1 MKATARCRIVRCQNT
16 LLHFSLHEEEPCFF
30 ALHVCFLRALHRFNA
45 WFIRLASLKQLN
57 RTPPFGS
64 GFLRSD
70 RRATRRRLLR
80 RPCGPWC
87 RRLHVCEHILSLTLF
102 LCHSSRTLLVS
113 QNYCHHYSFVTFTNA
128 VILSLCCVRNITTQ
142 IRCECRR
149 ETSTSLQTD
158 LDAIISFFISF
169 SP

>member
-16 LLHFSLHEEEPCFF
+16 LFHFSLHEEEPCFF
-30 ALHVCFLRALHRFNA
+30 VLHVCFLRALHRFNA

-113 QNYCHHYSFVTFTNA
+113 QNYCHHYFFCHIHQCSDSELMLRQEYHN
-128 VILSLCCVRNITTQ
+128 
-142 IRCECRR
+142 
-149 ETSTSLQTD
+149 TD
-158 LDAIISFFISF
+158 TL
-169 SP
+169 